1 MAESSPS
8 LGPSP
13 GSLATLTALGA
24 LSALWAVFLWA
35 ELVVARVGGTPFCGL
50 GRAGGCA
57 AAWDSAFATAVHR
70 MTGLPVAAWG
80 LVWGLLAFA
89 LPLLALARQAQGR
102 RVPALVS
109 AIRLAAGAGLI
120 SVLVLLIAAAVEH
133 AFCLGCFVTYLLAAG
148 YGGVALFVWPQVG
161 LPEGWRGAALLAG
174 VILAAWALL
183 LYPGLHTPRGVQRAG
198 REAVASTA
206 GPADLPE
213 PDSDRTLA
221 EFVASLAPDLKQ
233 TLSDSL
239 YIYAYG
245 GPQAPPAPSP
255 RALWGPAGARVRI
268 TEFTDVRC
276 EHCAELHTTLAALRD
291 HLPPGS
297 FSVEARQFP
306 LAGECN
312 PLVEQ
317 KGDPVRCTAAKA
329 RICLEAHE
337 RAFEFSGALFEK
349 QKTLTRQSLFTLA
362 APYVAKAAF
371 EACLDSPATRAK
383 LDEDIAWAA
392 AFEPDGTPL
401 VLVNGR
407 RGTSFGPFLYAMALT
422 GGASAHP
429 AFRSLPAPNPTAH
442 LH

>member
-1 MAESSPS
+1 LTSRSPS
-8 LGPSP
+8 PAPSP
-13 GSLATLTALGA
+13 GSLATLCALGA

-35 ELVVARVGGTPFCGL
+35 ELVVARVGGTPFCGRT
-50 GRAGGCA
+50 GAGGCA

-80 LVWGLLAFA
+80 LVWSLLALAF
-89 LPLLALARQAQGR
+89 PLLALARLAQGR
-102 RVPALVS
+102 HVPALVS
-109 AIRLAAGAGLI
+109 AMRLAAGAGLI

-148 YGGVALFVWPQVG
+148 YGGIALFGWPQVG
-161 LPEGWRGAALLAG
+161 LPEAERGAALLAG
-174 VILAAWALL
+174 ATLAAWALL
-183 LYPGLHTPRGVQRAG
+183 LYPGLHTPRGAQRAG
-198 REAVASTA
+198 REAMASTA
-206 GPADLPE
+206 GPAELAAAQP
-213 PDSDRTLA
+213 DRTLA

-239 YIYAYG
+239 YIYTYG
-245 GPQAPPAPSP
+245 GPPAPPAPAP
-255 RALWGPAGARVRI
+255 RALWGPTGARVRI

-276 EHCAELHTTLAALRD
+276 EHCAELHATLAALRD
-291 HLPPGS
+291 RLPVGS
-297 FSVEARQFP
+297 LSVEARQFP

-312 PLVEQ
+312 PLVEG
-317 KGDPVRCTAAKA
+317 KGDPVRCTAALA
-329 RICLEAHE
+329 RICLEGHD
-337 RAFEFSGALFEK
+337 RALEFSGALFEN
-349 QKTLTRQSLFTLA
+349 QKTLTRKSLFTLA
-362 APYVAKAAF
+362 APYVAKAAL
-371 EACLDSPATRAK
+371 ETCLESPATRAK

-429 AFRSLPAPNPTAH
+429 AFRSLPAPNPAAH